1 MPKAI
6 VTGGNGLIGKVLCQQ
21 LVEQGWKVASFDTSD
36 NVKGVESVCCDVGS
50 ETSVKHG
57 FAALGWQKLD
67 LLINC
72 AGKTNYSKKSLP
84 EQSYKDWQDVI
95 NTNLNGTFLMSREAV
110 KHMQSGSNIINITST
125 RAFMSEPGDF
135 AYGASKGGIVSL
147 TQAMAISL
155 GPHIRVNAIAPGWIT
170 DEVDLRKID
179 HEQHPVGRVGKPL
192 DIFKAVAYLLNAD
205 FVTGQVLTVDGGM
218 TKKMIYAE

>member
-6 VTGGNGLIGKVLCQQ
+6 VTGGSGLIGNVLCQQ
-21 LVEQGWKVASFDTSD
+21 LIDKGWQVASFDTKGGL
-36 NVKGVESVCCDVGS
+36 KGVESVCCDVGS
-50 ETSVKHG
+50 ESSVKHG
-57 FAALGWQKLD
+57 FSALGWQNLD

-72 AGKTNYSKKSLP
+72 AGKTDYSKKPLA
-84 EQSYKDWQDVI
+84 EQSFKDWQQMID
-95 NTNLNGTFLMSREAV
+95 TNLSGTFLMSREAV

-135 AYGASKGGIVSL
+135 SYGASKGGIVSL

-155 GPHIRVNAIAPGWIT
+155 GPDIRVNAIAPGWIT
-170 DEVDLRKID
+170 NETDLRTRD
-179 HEQHPVGRVGKPL
+179 HKQHPAGRVGRPI
-192 DIFKAVAYLLNAD
+192 DIFKAVDYLINAE

>member
-21 LVEQGWKVASFDTSD
+21 LIKQGWQVASFDTNDS
-36 NVKGVESVCCDVGS
+36 VKGVESVCCDVGN
-50 ETSVKHG
+50 ENSVKHG
-57 FAALGWQKLD
+57 FAALGWQNLD

-72 AGKTNYSKKSLP
+72 AGKTDYSKKPLA
-84 EQSYKDWQDVI
+84 EQSYKDWQEVI

-135 AYGASKGGIVSL
+135 SYGASKGGIVSL

-155 GPHIRVNAIAPGWIT
+155 GPDIRVNAIAPGWIS
-170 DEVDLRKID
+170 DESDLREID
-179 HEQHPVGRVGKPL
+179 HQQHPAGRVGKPL
-192 DIFKAVAYLLNAD
+192 DVYQAVDYLLKAD
-205 FVTGQVLTVDGGM
+205 FVTGQVLVVDGGM
-218 TKKMIYAE
+218 TKKMIYEE

>member
-6 VTGGNGLIGKVLCQQ
+6 VTGGSGMIGNVLCHQ
-21 LVEQGWKVASFDTSD
+21 LVEKGWQVASFDTKD
-36 NVKGVESVCCDVGS
+36 GLKGVESVCCDVGNES
-50 ETSVKHG
+50 SVKHG
-57 FAALGWQKLD
+57 FAALGWQNLD

-72 AGKTNYSKKSLP
+72 AGKTDYSKKPLA
-84 EQSYKDWQDVI
+84 EQSFKEWQDVI
-95 NTNLNGTFLMSREAV
+95 DTNLSGTFLMSREAV

-135 AYGASKGGIVSL
+135 SYGASKGGIVSL

-155 GPHIRVNAIAPGWIT
+155 GPEIRVNAIAPGWIT
-170 DEVDLRKID
+170 DETDLRSLD
-179 HEQHPVGRVGKPL
+179 HNQHPAGRVGRPI
-192 DIFKAVAYLLNAD
+192 DIFKAVDYLLNAE